1 MKLIEKIIAGL
12 HVCRGMC
19 NEDCPYY
26 GMGASE
32 CRGELLQDAEEM
44 LQKVHENMQ
53 DEVLPSSAYSS
64 RRLKLA
70 RELVG
75 VSQKKLAEL
84 TGISYSAIC
93 KYETGERRIDDA
105 AAAKIADALGINVS
119 RLVNL
124 EDQED
129 CMKYVVPVPEK
140 NVIEINDDQP
150 ITVAHKLTTAQ
161 KQYTPEP
168 MSRMLNPNHKEEIFV
183 DMYSTSEL
191 REIANYLLV
200 YCNAKEMR
208 EGLGD

>member
-1 MKLIEKIIAGL
+1 MTQIEKIIAGL
-12 HVCRGMC
+12 NACRGMC
-19 NEDCPYY
+19 NDDCPYY
-26 GMGASE
+26 SRGASV
-32 CRGELLQDAEEM
+32 CRSELLQDAEEM

-53 DEVLPSSAYSS
+53 GEALPGSAYSS

-93 KYETGERRIDDA
+93 KYETGNRRIDDA

-129 CMKYVVPVPEK
+129 GMKYASPAPRMT
-140 NVIEINDDQP
+140 IEINDDQP
-150 ITVAHKLTTAQ
+150 ITVAHKLTTAL
-161 KQYTPEP
+161 KPYTPGI
-168 MSRMLNPNHKEEIFV
+168 MSRMLNPNQKEEIFV

-200 YCNAKEMR
+200 YCNAQEMR
-208 EGLGD
+208 EGLDD